1 MREFRRNYA
10 RRREVFTCPLG
21 LRPGAVAR
29 TYAAYGGVYI
39 TVALAWLSPVESH
52 RPNRR
57 DIIVAR
63 MSLIEVSI
71 IILGNRGE

>member
-1 MREFRRNYA
+1 
-10 RRREVFTCPLG
+10 
-21 LRPGAVAR
+21 VAR